1 MDTRR
6 LFSFV
11 RIVDAGSITRAA
23 DILHVAQPALSQQMT
38 ALESQFGQ
46 QLLIRSKQGVEPTD
60 AGRTLYRHAQIILR
74 QVASAQ
80 AEVSVV
86 GRELAGGV
94 SVGLA
99 PYSTVNAI
107 ALPLLT
113 AVRARYPSILLH
125 INENFGGVLSEAM
138 MTGRMDMALLY
149 DAGPIRGVDFERL
162 LTEELMV
169 VALTGT
175 GLPGEAGSAVSI
187 KELVDLPLLLPGPS
201 HTIRKVVEQAYE
213 HAFEQAYVVGEV
225 ESVTLMAQ
233 AVRNG
238 LGATVLPLSVAQRIM
253 NDVNLEVRRIA
264 PTLEIQVSLGTPANQ
279 PLPKPAEAV
288 REVLRTVVAGYISK
302 SAGGG
307 AQ

>member
-1 MDTRR
+1 
-6 LFSFV
+6 
-11 RIVDAGSITRAA
+11 
-23 DILHVAQPALSQQMT
+23 
-38 ALESQFGQ
+38 
-46 QLLIRSKQGVEPTD
+46 
-60 AGRTLYRHAQIILR
+60 
-74 QVASAQ
+74 
-80 AEVSVV
+80 
-86 GRELAGGV
+86 
-94 SVGLA
+94 
-99 PYSTVNAI
+99 
-107 ALPLLT
+107 
-113 AVRARYPSILLH
+113 
-125 INENFGGVLSEAM
+125 
-138 MTGRMDMALLY
+138 
-149 DAGPIRGVDFERL
+149 
-162 LTEELMV
+162 MV

-279 PLPKPAEAV
+279 PLSKPAEAV
-288 REVLRTVVAGYISK
+288 REVLRTVVADYISK